1 MKTGDWVKTPIGI
14 GVIGHVTPDTKNAY
28 ICGYLA
34 GDMYAFAVELLEP
47 LDPAVVDI
55 LRSVNEK
62 G

>member
-1 MKTGDWVKTPIGI
+1 
-14 GVIGHVTPDTKNAY
+14 
-28 ICGYLA
+28 
-34 GDMYAFAVELLEP
+34 MYAFAVELLEP